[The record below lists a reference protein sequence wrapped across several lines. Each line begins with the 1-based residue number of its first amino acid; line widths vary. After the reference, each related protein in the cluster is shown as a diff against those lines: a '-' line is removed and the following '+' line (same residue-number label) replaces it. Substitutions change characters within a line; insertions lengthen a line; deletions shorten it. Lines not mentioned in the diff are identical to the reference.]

1 MRSSSWWYN
10 WKCCLVVTQSPG
22 LPLLDEYQTTEPARM
37 CREQSEQGLRNTL
50 RMVVHKLW
58 WICQFEQV
66 CWCFMPSPYCRVLSL
81 SSQTTSHYEHH
92 PSFYTQHIEVNNSFA
107 GLLIATVVDSF
118 TLHSL
123 DTFVV
128 FLFLWKVC
136 VEWRITNYFG
146 GICSKALVCR
156 GVLFLIIHDH
166 KHMILYSLQCT
177 ETECVTVLLQLHIE

>member
-37 CREQSEQGLRNTL
+37 CREQSEQGLSNTL

-66 CWCFMPSPYCRVLSL
+66 CWCFMPSPYCRVQLSL

-92 PSFYTQHIEVNNSFA
+92 PSFYTQQRCMHWGQQQLCRAPHSHYGWFIHIAF
-107 GLLIATVVDSF
+107 IAYIFFCFCGRCVSSGG
-118 TLHSL
+118 SL
-123 DTFVV
+123 TILGEYAQKHWSSGELPF
-128 FLFLWKVC
+128 
-136 VEWRITNYFG
+136 RSSMIT
-146 GICSKALVCR
+146 S
-156 GVLFLIIHDH
+156 
-166 KHMILYSLQCT
+166 T
-177 ETECVTVLLQLHIE
+177 